1 MVLSKEEFLADNT
14 SYAFEQLDLKLK
26 EFLNSPNGVF
36 IEAGANDGIR
46 FSNTKIFEDLFGW
59 TGLLIEPSPGIV
71 DLCRSNRKNSI
82 VVHGALVEDNGVNTV
97 KGDFDGG
104 LMSSINGVR
113 NRRGLVGILKTHFRK
128 SNLVSVPAFTLND
141 VLYSHGF
148 KDVDFF
154 SLDVEG
160 FELQVLQGLDFNK
173 YRPHFLLVEVYQYQ
187 KKSIFNLMDNNHYR
201 LVENMTNFSKETHP
215 QWDGLHDDYLF
226 VDEKAKWIDE
236 LS

>member
-1 MVLSKEEFLADNT
+1 VVLSKEEFLADNT

-113 NRRGLVGILKTHFRK
+113 N
-128 SNLVSVPAFTLND
+128 
-141 VLYSHGF
+141 
-148 KDVDFF
+148 
-154 SLDVEG
+154 
-160 FELQVLQGLDFNK
+160 
-173 YRPHFLLVEVYQYQ
+173 
-187 KKSIFNLMDNNHYR
+187 
-201 LVENMTNFSKETHP
+201 
-215 QWDGLHDDYLF
+215 
-226 VDEKAKWIDE
+226 
-236 LS
+236 